1 MLDRIEMIEKPVTPP
16 EIAFSFDLPKLK
28 SPEMLIKIE
37 EAFIGRSDPLFF
49 IREATMT
56 SGERIG
62 IVGENGVGKSTFIKT
77 LLASLPDD
85 TLSMMAIREMMEASK
100 HPRIDNTLIENEMPI
115 AQKLKVLEG
124 YLSVT
129 KTISVGYYSQMHE
142 SLSTHMTIEEN
153 FASHRLPY
161 SAERIG
167 GILNSYGFGYHDG
180 KRKVS

>member
-85 TLSMMAIREMMEASK
+85 TLSMMAI
-100 HPRIDNTLIENEMPI
+100 
-115 AQKLKVLEG
+115 
-124 YLSVT
+124 
-129 KTISVGYYSQMHE
+129 
-142 SLSTHMTIEEN
+142 
-153 FASHRLPY
+153 
-161 SAERIG
+161 
-167 GILNSYGFGYHDG
+167 
-180 KRKVS
+180 

>member
-1 MLDRIEMIEKPVTPP
+1 
-16 EIAFSFDLPKLK
+16 
-28 SPEMLIKIE
+28 
-37 EAFIGRSDPLFF
+37 
-49 IREATMT
+49 
-56 SGERIG
+56 
-62 IVGENGVGKSTFIKT
+62 
-77 LLASLPDD
+77 
-85 TLSMMAIREMMEASK
+85 MEASK
-100 HPRIDNTLIENEMPI
+100 NQHVNNTLIENEIPI

-153 FASHRLPY
+153 FASHGLPY

-180 KRKVS
+180 KRRVS